1 MWEKGKMLAAC
12 MFALAWWS
20 IFYPE
25 LCFAEGTFETMQ
37 TAETEETNGQTVIL
51 QGQEADETGRSAA
64 AQSAHP
70 DQTSGFL
77 RAKDD
82 EVVISSRLLEWCEE
96 RLSAKK
102 E

>member
-12 MFALAWWS
+12 VFALAWWS

-37 TAETEETNGQTVIL
+37 TAETEVTAAETVIW
-51 QGQEADETGRSAA
+51 QDQEADETGQSAA
-64 AQSAHP
+64 T
-70 DQTSGFL
+70 DKTSSFL
-77 RAKDD
+77 RARDD

>member
-12 MFALAWWS
+12 VFALAWWS

-37 TAETEETNGQTVIL
+37 TAETEVTAAETVIW
-51 QGQEADETGRSAA
+51 QDQEVDETGQSAA
-64 AQSAHP
+64 T
-70 DQTSGFL
+70 DKTSGFL
-77 RAKDD
+77 RARDD